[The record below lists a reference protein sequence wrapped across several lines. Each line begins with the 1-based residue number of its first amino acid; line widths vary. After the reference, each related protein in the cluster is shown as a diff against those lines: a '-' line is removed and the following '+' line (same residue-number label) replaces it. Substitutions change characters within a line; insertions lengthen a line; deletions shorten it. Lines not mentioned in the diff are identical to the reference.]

1 MPSQQDNLFSP
12 RADETAKPVSGPDT
26 LIANIDGGARGNPGP
41 AGYGV
46 FLQDPKGRT
55 VAELHRY
62 LGHQTNNVAEYTALL
77 AALEYAIQHH
87 ARALRVRSD
96 SELLVKQ
103 IKGVYKVRSEG
114 LLPLYQ
120 RAQRMMLELE
130 DFRIEHVRREQN
142 SDADRLANKAMDEG
156 TRR

>member
-1 MPSQQDNLFSP
+1 MPSQQDDLFSP
-12 RADETAKPVSGPDT
+12 RAAQTAPTASDPET

-46 FLQDPKGRT
+46 FIQDPKGRT
-55 VAELHRY
+55 VAELYRY
-62 LGHQTNNVAEYTALL
+62 LGRQTNNVAEYTGLL
-77 AALEYAIQHH
+77 AALEYAIAHH

-114 LLPLYQ
+114 LLPLYE
-120 RAQRMMLELE
+120 RAQRMMLQLE

-142 SDADRLANKAMDEG
+142 SEADRLANKAMDEG